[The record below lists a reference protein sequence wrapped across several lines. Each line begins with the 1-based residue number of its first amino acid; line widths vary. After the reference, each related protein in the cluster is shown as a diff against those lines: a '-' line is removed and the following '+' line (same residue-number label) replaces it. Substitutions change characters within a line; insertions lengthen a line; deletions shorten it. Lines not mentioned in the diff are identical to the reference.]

1 MAAPSAPSTMPCCAP
16 IPPASDRLTPE
27 LRIYALVCMGITD
40 SVSIAEFLHY
50 SPQTI
55 YNYRLRVRH
64 NACIPEKNFADA
76 VAQMYAD
83 EYGCYSF
90 RVQRVSGLSDN
101 MRMLS
106 LPPRQLSTAT
116 VESVLLYPP
125 PTYTG

>member
-1 MAAPSAPSTMPCCAP
+1 
-16 IPPASDRLTPE
+16 
-27 LRIYALVCMGITD
+27 MGITD

-83 EYGCYSF
+83 E
-90 RVQRVSGLSDN
+90 
-101 MRMLS
+101 
-106 LPPRQLSTAT
+106 
-116 VESVLLYPP
+116 
-125 PTYTG
+125 

>member
-27 LRIYALVCMGITD
+27 LRIYALICMGITD

-50 SPQTI
+50 LPQTI

-83 EYGCYSF
+83 E
-90 RVQRVSGLSDN
+90 
-101 MRMLS
+101 
-106 LPPRQLSTAT
+106 
-116 VESVLLYPP
+116 
-125 PTYTG
+125 

>member
-1 MAAPSAPSTMPCCAP
+1 MHYLIFSA
-16 IPPASDRLTPE
+16 IN
-27 LRIYALVCMGITD
+27 D

-83 EYGCYSF
+83 E
-90 RVQRVSGLSDN
+90 
-101 MRMLS
+101 
-106 LPPRQLSTAT
+106 
-116 VESVLLYPP
+116 
-125 PTYTG
+125 

>member
-64 NACIPEKNFADA
+64 NACIPEKNCADA

-83 EYGCYSF
+83 E
-90 RVQRVSGLSDN
+90 
-101 MRMLS
+101 
-106 LPPRQLSTAT
+106 
-116 VESVLLYPP
+116 
-125 PTYTG
+125 